1 MPLESR
7 TRITLL
13 LPAPKTYP
21 QYLLVD
27 KVLSDLVQICGGVT
41 LSSDIP
47 AVFRGRWY
55 DAHMFATVTDELL
68 LIFAD
73 VPVPSDST
81 NLTYYLDRLKL
92 RAQREF
98 TEDIIWITIHDVRR
112 IATDD
117 YQK

>member
-1 MPLESR
+1 MPLETR

-27 KVLSDLVQICGGVT
+27 KVLSDLVQVCSGVT

-55 DAHMFATVTDELL
+55 DSHTSSTVTDELL

-73 VPVPSDST
+73 APVPWDSPD
-81 NLTYYLDRLKL
+81 LTYYLDRLKL
-92 RAQREF
+92 RAQQEF
-98 TEDIIWITIHDVRR
+98 SEDIIWITIHDVRR
-112 IATDD
+112 ISTDD
-117 YQK
+117 YRK

>member
-1 MPLESR
+1 MPLETR

-13 LPAPKTYP
+13 LPAPQTYS

-27 KVLSDLVQICGGVT
+27 KVLSDLARVCGGVT

-55 DAHMFATVTDELL
+55 EAHTFAIVTDELL

-73 VPVPSDST
+73 APVPWDST

-92 RAQREF
+92 RAQQEF
-98 TEDIIWITIHDVRR
+98 SEDIIWITIHDVRR
-112 IATDD
+112 VSTGD
-117 YQK
+117 YRQ